1 MHNYFTGGSG
11 MHFLLIARDGSDE
24 KALERRLAHREKHLE
39 SITKLKE
46 EGKALYGAA
55 LIDES
60 GAMKGSVLIM
70 NFATREE
77 FDRYLESEPYVKG
90 KVWQEIEVKT
100 CRVPELFMQ

>member
-1 MHNYFTGGSG
+1 

-24 KALERRLAHREKHLE
+24 KALERRLAHRERHLA
-39 SITKLKE
+39 SITRLKG

-55 LIDES
+55 LIDEG

-70 NFATREE
+70 NFKNREE
-77 FDRYLESEPYVKG
+77 FDQYLKNEPYVIG

>member
-1 MHNYFTGGSG
+1 
-11 MHFLLIARDGSDE
+11 MHFLIIARDGSDE
-24 KALERRLAHREKHLE
+24 QAPERRLANREMHLA
-39 SITKLKE
+39 SITKLKA

-55 LIDES
+55 LIDGD

-77 FDRYLESEPYVKG
+77 FDQYLAQEPYMTG
-90 KVWQEIEVKT
+90 GVWQEIEVKP